1 MMEALERLIK
11 EYSECLS
18 SIRQNMTKIIKRYF
32 ATPYFVYS

>member
-32 ATPYFVYS
+32 ATLYFAYS

>member
-18 SIRQNMTKIIKRYF
+18 SIRLNMTKIIKRYLT
-32 ATPYFVYS
+32 ALYFVYS